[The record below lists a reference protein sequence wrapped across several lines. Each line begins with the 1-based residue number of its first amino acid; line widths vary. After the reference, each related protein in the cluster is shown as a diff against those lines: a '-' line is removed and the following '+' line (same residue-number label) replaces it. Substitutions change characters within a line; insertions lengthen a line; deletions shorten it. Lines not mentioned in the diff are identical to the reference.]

1 MDGTVT
7 AAHGARLVLR
17 GGDGETEAAA
27 EEKEAPAAEE
37 KKGFVL
43 DDWKRLYSNTED
55 TKSIMG
61 QFWEMYDK
69 EVRFLV
75 ALAMLSWMLLKA
87 GSGRK
92 HNTVALHTF
101 DGPTRTCAFA

>member
-1 MDGTVT
+1 LDGIVT
-7 AAHGARLVLR
+7 GAHGARLVLR

-27 EEKEAPAAEE
+27 AEEGKKEVPAAEE

-69 EVRFLV
+69 EVRILV
-75 ALAMLSWMLLKA
+75 ALAMLS
-87 GSGRK
+87 
-92 HNTVALHTF
+92 
-101 DGPTRTCAFA
+101 